1 MQLIKKLTL
10 VLTAVTVSTNLAIAR
25 DAMPTE
31 ESFESPKREYSPFVD
46 DHFPIRP
53 LFGEFKEQTSAM
65 QGRTERLLGCRVS

>member
-1 MQLIKKLTL
+1 MSVVMKLTFM
-10 VLTAVTVSTNLAIAR
+10 LTAVCVSANLAIAQ
-25 DAMPTE
+25 DVMPTE